1 MVPETF
7 FITVL
12 DLFNEYGPKFK
23 LDDLAS
29 RLRIS
34 KKTIYRDFIG
44 KEAVIEAT
52 VREVFAAMHR
62 QAQALVDNESLSI
75 VEKMKQAI
83 CIYPPMKINFERL
96 SELGEMYPNIYKL
109 IHDEFD
115 TNWDASF
122 ALVNQAIQ
130 EGQLRPI
137 NFDNL
142 KIILV
147 GLFTE
152 MLEREMS
159 EQQRLTRECVDIIFS
174 GYVVEH

>member
-12 DLFNEYGPKFK
+12 DLFNEFGPRFK

-52 VREVFAAMHR
+52 VREVFAAIHR
-62 QAQALVDNESLSI
+62 QEQALIDNDSLGT
-75 VEKMKQAI
+75 VEKMKQSI

-96 SELGEMYPNIYKL
+96 SELGEMYPNIYRL

-115 TNWDASF
+115 ANWDTSF
-122 ALVNQAIQ
+122 SLANQAME
-130 EGQLRPI
+130 EGSLKPI
-137 NFDNL
+137 NLDNL

-152 MLEREMS
+152 MLEREYS
-159 EQQRLTRECVDIIFS
+159 EQQRLTRECVDIVFS
-174 GYVVEH
+174 GYVIG